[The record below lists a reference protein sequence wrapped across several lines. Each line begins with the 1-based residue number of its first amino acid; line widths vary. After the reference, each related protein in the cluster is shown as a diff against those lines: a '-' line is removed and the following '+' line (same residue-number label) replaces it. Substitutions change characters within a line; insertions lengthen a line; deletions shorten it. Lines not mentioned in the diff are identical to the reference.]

1 MEQKKNFIINIT
13 FYLLIGILLWAICR
27 YILPAFM
34 PFLLAFMVASLIQ
47 FPIRHFGWNGGRKKN
62 LCAAA
67 CVGIFYITVFAFVIF
82 AGVKILQVGEYLIR
96 CAPDFYNDK
105 VVPIMESLSDKVEA
119 AASSIDIGMSQK
131 IESMFHE
138 LVQNT
143 GKQISNSSVEIVK
156 VLSEGI
162 AGIPA
167 LIVKLVVMVV
177 ATFFIAMDYDRILD
191 FIKKHISPKY
201 RVVLDSGKEYAKNA
215 FFIYLKSYT
224 MLFFITFVELSVGL
238 WILGIPYAVLVG
250 LGIAVFDIL
259 PVLGTGGVLLP
270 WAVVL
275 FLMKEHMLA
284 AGIILLYVVIVV
296 IRNILEPRLIGRQIG
311 LHPLVTLI
319 AMFLGL
325 KLVGILGMI
334 AFPVA
339 LTVLIS
345 LKRGKEK

>member
-1 MEQKKNFIINIT
+1 MEQKKKFIINMT
-13 FYLLIGILLWAICR
+13 FYLLAGGILWGVCR
-27 YILPAFM
+27 YILPIIS
-34 PFLLAFMVASLIQ
+34 PFLAAFLIAAFVQ
-47 FPIRHFGWNGGRKKN
+47 IPVKGICKNSDRKQKV
-62 LCAAA
+62 CSAV
-67 CVGIFYITVFAFVIF
+67 CVSIFYIALFALVIL
-82 AGVKILQVGEYLIR
+82 AGTKILQGAGALIEA
-96 CAPDFYNDK
+96 APSFYSDK
-105 VVPIMESLSDKVEA
+105 IVPIMESLSDRIEA

-191 FIKKHISPKY
+191 FMKKHIPPKY
-201 RVVLDSGKEYAKNA
+201 MAILDSGKKYAKNA